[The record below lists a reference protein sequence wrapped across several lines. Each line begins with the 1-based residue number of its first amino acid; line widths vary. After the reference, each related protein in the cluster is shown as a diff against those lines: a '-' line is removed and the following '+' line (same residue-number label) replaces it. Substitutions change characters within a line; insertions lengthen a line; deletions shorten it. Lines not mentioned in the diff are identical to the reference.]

1 MTYEAA
7 VYYLLSVGQELRGV
21 KFDLANIRRLL
32 EELGHPEQA
41 WRAVQIAGTNG
52 KGSAAAML
60 EAVLRSAGYRTGLY
74 TSPHLVRVNERIQV
88 AGEEIADPDF
98 AAASAD
104 VVAAVESLLARHE
117 LPAHPSFFESLTA
130 IAFEHFRRASCE
142 IAAVEVGMGGRLDAT
157 SALTPLLSIIMPV
170 EFDHEPYLGHTL
182 EQIAFEKAGI
192 IKEGGV
198 VVSAAQH
205 PEAASVLERAARE
218 RGARLVYAQQ
228 NNLLQLNGQLRL
240 ALPGR
245 HQAANAAV
253 VTTAIEELRR
263 LGVEV
268 SLAALA
274 EGLATVRWPGRLE
287 WIKGSPALLLDGAH
301 NPAAARALGA
311 YLRESLFSSDPGAT
325 ARRLVLVFGSMRDK
339 AVAEIADLL
348 FPLAAAVVLTRPQQ
362 RRAATPQGIAELTSH
377 LNACVLER
385 EEPGKALELARELAG
400 PDGVVVVTGS
410 LYLVGEIRQLVLGRG
425 P

>member
-1 MTYEAA
+1 MTYGAA
-7 VYYLLSVGQELRGV
+7 VSYLLSVGQELSGI

-41 WRAVQIAGTNG
+41 CRVVHIAGTNG

-74 TSPHLVRVNERIQV
+74 TSPHLVRINERIQV
-88 AGEEIADPDF
+88 AGEEIADADF
-98 AAASAD
+98 AAVSAD
-104 VVAAVESLLARHE
+104 VVAAVERLLALRE
-117 LPAHPSFFESLTA
+117 LPAHPSFFECLTA
-130 IAFEHFRRASCE
+130 IAFEHFRRARCE
-142 IAAVEVGMGGRLDAT
+142 IASVEVGMGGRLDAT
-157 SALTPLLSIIMPV
+157 NALTPLLSIIMPV

-205 PEAASVLERAARE
+205 PEAAAVLDRVVRE

-228 NNLLQLNGQLRL
+228 DALLRLDGRLRL

-253 VTTAIEELRR
+253 VATAVQELRR

-268 SLAALA
+268 SPAALA

-287 WIKGSPALLLDGAH
+287 WVQGRPALLLDGAH
-301 NPAAARALGA
+301 NPAAARALRT
-311 YLRESLFSSDPGAT
+311 YLCESLLDADLGVAG
-325 ARRLVLVFGSMRDK
+325 RRLVLLFGAMRDK
-339 AVAEIADLL
+339 VVGEIANLL
-348 FPLAAAVVLTRPQQ
+348 FPLAAGVVLTRPHQ
-362 RRAATPQGIAELTSH
+362 RRAATPRALAELTAH
-377 LNACVLER
+377 LNPRVLER
-385 EEPGKALELARELAG
+385 EEPGEALELACELAG

-410 LYLVGEIRQLVLGRG
+410 LYLVGEIRQRVLGRC

>member
-1 MTYEAA
+1 MTYGAA
-7 VYYLLSVGQELRGV
+7 VSYLLSVGQELRGV

-41 WRAVQIAGTNG
+41 WKAVQIAGTNG

-74 TSPHLVRVNERIQV
+74 TSPHLVRVNERIHV
-88 AGEEIADPDF
+88 AGEEIADSDF
-98 AAASAD
+98 AAVSAD
-104 VVAAVESLLARHE
+104 VVAAVERLLARHE

-130 IAFEHFRRASCE
+130 IAFEHFRRAHCE
-142 IAAVEVGMGGRLDAT
+142 ITAVEVGMGGRLDAT

-192 IKEGGV
+192 IREGGV

-205 PEAASVLERAARE
+205 PEAASVLERVARE

-228 NNLLQLNGQLRL
+228 DTLLRLNGQLRL

-253 VTTAIEELRR
+253 VATAVQELRR
-263 LGVEV
+263 LSVEV
-268 SLAALA
+268 SLAALV

-287 WIKGSPALLLDGAH
+287 WIQGRPALLLDGAH
-301 NPAAARALGA
+301 NPAAARALGV
-311 YLRESLFSSDPGAT
+311 YLRESLLASDPGAT
-325 ARRLVLVFGSMRDK
+325 GQRLVLVFSSMRDK

>member
-1 MTYEAA
+1 MTYGAA
-7 VYYLLSVGQELRGV
+7 VSYLLSVGQELSGA
-21 KFDLANIRRLL
+21 KFDLANIGRLL

-41 WRAVQIAGTNG
+41 WKAVHIAGTNG

-74 TSPHLVRVNERIQV
+74 TSPHLVRINERIQV
-88 AGEEIADPDF
+88 AGEEIADADF
-98 AAASAD
+98 AAVSAE
-104 VVAAVESLLARHE
+104 VVAGVERLLALRE
-117 LPAHPSFFESLTA
+117 LPAHPSFFECLTG
-130 IAFEHFRRASCE
+130 IGFEHFRRAHCE

-157 SALTPLLSIIMPV
+157 NALTPLLSIIMPV
-170 EFDHEPYLGHTL
+170 EFDHEPYLGYTL

-198 VVSAAQH
+198 VVSAPQH
-205 PEAASVLERAARE
+205 PEAAAVLERVARE

-228 NNLLQLNGQLRL
+228 DALLRLNGRLRL

-253 VTTAIEELRR
+253 VATAIQELRG

-268 SLAALA
+268 SPAALA

-287 WIKGSPALLLDGAH
+287 WVQGEPPLLLDGAH
-301 NPAAARALGA
+301 NPAAARALRA
-311 YLRESLFSSDPGAT
+311 YLREVAPNPGA
-325 ARRLVLVFGSMRDK
+325 ASRRLVLIFGTMRDK

-348 FPLAAAVVLTRPQQ
+348 FPLAAAVVLTRPSQ
-362 RRAATPQGIAELTSH
+362 RRAATPQGLTEVTGH
-377 LNACVLER
+377 LNPRVLER
-385 EEPGKALELARELAG
+385 EEPREALELARKLAG
-400 PDGVVVVTGS
+400 PEGVVVVTGS
-410 LYLVGEIRQLVLGRG
+410 LYLVGEIRQLVLERS

>member
-1 MTYEAA
+1 MTYGAA
-7 VYYLLSVGQELRGV
+7 VSYLLSVGQELSGT
-21 KFDLANIRRLL
+21 KFDLANIGRLL

-41 WRAVQIAGTNG
+41 WKAVHIAGTNG

-74 TSPHLVRVNERIQV
+74 TSPHLVRINERIQV
-88 AGEEIADPDF
+88 AGEEIADADF
-98 AAASAD
+98 AAVSAE
-104 VVAAVESLLARHE
+104 VVAGVERLLALRE
-117 LPAHPSFFESLTA
+117 LPAYPSFFECLTG
-130 IAFEHFRRASCE
+130 IGFEHFRRAHCE

-157 SALTPLLSIIMPV
+157 NALTPLLSIIMPV

-198 VVSAAQH
+198 VVSAAQQ
-205 PEAASVLERAARE
+205 PEAAAVLERAARE

-228 NNLLQLNGQLRL
+228 DALLRLNGRLRL

-253 VTTAIEELRR
+253 VATAVQELRG

-268 SLAALA
+268 SPAALA

-287 WIKGSPALLLDGAH
+287 WVQGRPPLLLDGAH
-301 NPAAARALGA
+301 NPAAARALRA
-311 YLRESLFSSDPGAT
+311 YLRESLLAPNLGAT
-325 ARRLVLVFGSMRDK
+325 SRRLVLVFGTMRDK

-348 FPLAAAVVLTRPQQ
+348 FPLAAAVVLTRPNQ
-362 RRAATPQGIAELTSH
+362 RRAATPQALAAVTGH
-377 LNACVLER
+377 LNLRVLER
-385 EEPGKALELARELAG
+385 EEPGDALELARELAG
-400 PDGVVVVTGS
+400 PDGVVAVTGS
-410 LYLVGEIRQLVLGRG
+410 LYLVGEIRQLVLERS

>member
-1 MTYEAA
+1 MTYGAA
-7 VYYLLSVGQELRGV
+7 VSYLLSVGQELSGA
-21 KFDLANIRRLL
+21 KFDLANIGRLL

-41 WRAVQIAGTNG
+41 WKAVHIAGTNG

-60 EAVLRSAGYRTGLY
+60 EAVMRSAGYRTGLY
-74 TSPHLVRVNERIQV
+74 TSPHLVRINERIQV
-88 AGEEIADPDF
+88 AGEEIADADF
-98 AAASAD
+98 AAVSAE
-104 VVAAVESLLARHE
+104 VLAGVERLLALRE
-117 LPAHPSFFESLTA
+117 LPAHPSFFECLTG
-130 IAFEHFRRASCE
+130 IGFEHFRRACCE
-142 IAAVEVGMGGRLDAT
+142 IAAIEVGMGGRLDAT
-157 SALTPLLSIIMPV
+157 NALTPLLSIIMPV

-198 VVSAAQH
+198 VVSAAQQ
-205 PEAASVLERAARE
+205 PEAAAVLERAARE

-228 NNLLQLNGQLRL
+228 DALLRLNGRLRL

-253 VTTAIEELRR
+253 VATAVHELRG

-268 SLAALA
+268 SPAALA

-287 WIKGSPALLLDGAH
+287 WVQGRPALLLDGAH
-301 NPAAARALGA
+301 NPAAARALRN
-311 YLRESLFSSDPGAT
+311 YLRESLLAPNPGAT
-325 ARRLVLVFGSMRDK
+325 SRRLVLVFGAMRDK

-348 FPLAAAVVLTRPQQ
+348 FPLAAAVVLTRPSQ
-362 RRAATPQGIAELTSH
+362 RRAATPQGLAEVTGH
-377 LNACVLER
+377 LNPCVHER
-385 EEPGKALELARELAG
+385 EEPCEALELARELAG
-400 PDGVVVVTGS
+400 PEGVVVVTGS
-410 LYLVGEIRQLVLGRG
+410 LYLVGEIRQLVLERS

>member
-1 MTYEAA
+1 MTYGAA
-7 VYYLLSVGQELRGV
+7 VSYLLSVGQELSGT
-21 KFDLANIRRLL
+21 KFDLANIGRLL

-41 WRAVQIAGTNG
+41 WKAVHIAGTNG

-74 TSPHLVRVNERIQV
+74 TSPHLVRINERIQV
-88 AGEEIADPDF
+88 AGEEIADADF
-98 AAASAD
+98 AAVSAE
-104 VVAAVESLLARHE
+104 VVAGVERLLALRE
-117 LPAHPSFFESLTA
+117 LPAHPSFFECLTG
-130 IAFEHFRRASCE
+130 IGFEHFRRARCE
-142 IAAVEVGMGGRLDAT
+142 IAAIEVGMGGRLDAT
-157 SALTPLLSIIMPV
+157 NALTPLLSIIMSV

-198 VVSAAQH
+198 VVSAAQQ
-205 PEAASVLERAARE
+205 PEAAAVLERAARE

-228 NNLLQLNGQLRL
+228 DALLRLNGRLRL
-240 ALPGR
+240 ALPGC

-253 VTTAIEELRR
+253 VATAVQELRG

-268 SLAALA
+268 SPAALA

-287 WIKGSPALLLDGAH
+287 WVQARPALLLDGAH
-301 NPAAARALGA
+301 NPAAARALRA
-311 YLRESLFSSDPGAT
+311 YLRESLLAPNPGAT
-325 ARRLVLVFGSMRDK
+325 SRRLVLVFGTMRDK

-348 FPLAAAVVLTRPQQ
+348 FPLAAAVVLTRPHQK
-362 RRAATPQGIAELTSH
+362 RAATPQGLAEVTGH
-377 LNACVLER
+377 LNPRVLER
-385 EEPGKALELARELAG
+385 EEPREALELARELAG
-400 PDGVVVVTGS
+400 PEGVVVVTGS
-410 LYLVGEIRQLVLGRG
+410 LYLVGEIRQLMLERS

>member
-1 MTYEAA
+1 MTYGAA
-7 VYYLLSVGQELRGV
+7 VSYLLSVGQELSGT
-21 KFDLANIRRLL
+21 KFDLANIGRLL

-41 WRAVQIAGTNG
+41 WKAVHIAGTNG

-74 TSPHLVRVNERIQV
+74 TSPHLGRINERIQV
-88 AGEEIADPDF
+88 AGEEIADADF
-98 AAASAD
+98 AAVSAE
-104 VVAAVESLLARHE
+104 VLAGVERLLALRE
-117 LPAHPSFFESLTA
+117 LPAHPSFFECLTG
-130 IAFEHFRRASCE
+130 IGFEHFRRARCE
-142 IAAVEVGMGGRLDAT
+142 IAAIEVGMGGRLDAT
-157 SALTPLLSIIMPV
+157 NALTPLLSIIMPV

-198 VVSAAQH
+198 VVSAAQQ
-205 PEAASVLERAARE
+205 PEAAAVLERAARE

-228 NNLLQLNGQLRL
+228 DALLRLNGRLRL

-253 VTTAIEELRR
+253 VATAVQELRG

-268 SLAALA
+268 SPAALA

-287 WIKGSPALLLDGAH
+287 WVQARPPLLLDGAH
-301 NPAAARALGA
+301 NPAAARALRA
-311 YLRESLFSSDPGAT
+311 YLRESPLAPNLGAT
-325 ARRLVLVFGSMRDK
+325 SRRLVLVFGTMRDK

-348 FPLAAAVVLTRPQQ
+348 FPLAAAVVLTRPSQ
-362 RRAATPQGIAELTSH
+362 RRAATPQGLAEVTGH
-377 LNACVLER
+377 LNPRVLER
-385 EEPGKALELARELAG
+385 EEPREALELARELAG
-400 PDGVVVVTGS
+400 PEGVVLVTGS
-410 LYLVGEIRQLVLGRG
+410 LYLVGEIRQLVLERS

>member
-1 MTYEAA
+1 MTYGAA
-7 VYYLLSVGQELRGV
+7 VSYLLSVGQELSGT
-21 KFDLANIRRLL
+21 KFDLANIGRLL

-41 WRAVQIAGTNG
+41 WKAVHIAGTNG

-74 TSPHLVRVNERIQV
+74 TSPHLVRINERIQV
-88 AGEEIADPDF
+88 AGEEIADADF
-98 AAASAD
+98 AAVSAE
-104 VVAAVESLLARHE
+104 VVAGVERLLALRE
-117 LPAHPSFFESLTA
+117 LPAYPSFFECLTG
-130 IAFEHFRRASCE
+130 IGFEHFRRAHCE

-157 SALTPLLSIIMPV
+157 NALTPLLSIIMPV

-198 VVSAAQH
+198 VVSAAQQ
-205 PEAASVLERAARE
+205 PEAAAVLERAARE

-228 NNLLQLNGQLRL
+228 DALLRLNGRLRL

-253 VTTAIEELRR
+253 VATAVQELRG

-268 SLAALA
+268 SPAALA

-287 WIKGSPALLLDGAH
+287 WVQGRPPLLLDGAH
-301 NPAAARALGA
+301 NPAAARALRA
-311 YLRESLFSSDPGAT
+311 YLRESLLAPNLGAT
-325 ARRLVLVFGSMRDK
+325 SRRLVLVFGTMRDK

-348 FPLAAAVVLTRPQQ
+348 FPLAAAVVLTRPNQ
-362 RRAATPQGIAELTSH
+362 RRAATPQALAEVTGH
-377 LNACVLER
+377 LNLRVLER
-385 EEPGKALELARELAG
+385 EEPGDALELARELAG
-400 PDGVVVVTGS
+400 PDGVVAVTGS
-410 LYLVGEIRQLVLGRG
+410 LYLVGEIRQLVLERS

>member
-1 MTYEAA
+1 MTYGAA
-7 VYYLLSVGQELRGV
+7 VSYLLSVGQELSGT
-21 KFDLANIRRLL
+21 KFDLANIGRLL

-41 WRAVQIAGTNG
+41 WKAVHIAGTNG

-74 TSPHLVRVNERIQV
+74 TSPHLVRINERIQV
-88 AGEEIADPDF
+88 AGKEIADADF
-98 AAASAD
+98 AAVSAE
-104 VVAAVESLLARHE
+104 VVAGVERLLALRE
-117 LPAHPSFFESLTA
+117 LPAHPSFFECLTG
-130 IAFEHFRRASCE
+130 IGFEHFRRAHCE

-157 SALTPLLSIIMPV
+157 NALTPLLSIIMPV

-198 VVSAAQH
+198 VVSAAQQ
-205 PEAASVLERAARE
+205 PEAAAVLERAARE

-228 NNLLQLNGQLRL
+228 DALLRLNGRLRL

-253 VTTAIEELRR
+253 VATAVQELRG

-268 SLAALA
+268 SPAALA

-287 WIKGSPALLLDGAH
+287 WVQGEPPLLLDGAH
-301 NPAAARALGA
+301 NPAAARALRN
-311 YLRESLFSSDPGAT
+311 YLRESLLAPNPGA
-325 ARRLVLVFGSMRDK
+325 ASRRLVLIFGTMRDK

-348 FPLAAAVVLTRPQQ
+348 FPLAAAVVLTRPGQ
-362 RRAATPQGIAELTSH
+362 RRAATPQGLAEVTGH
-377 LNACVLER
+377 LNPRVLER
-385 EEPGKALELARELAG
+385 EEPREALELARELAG
-400 PDGVVVVTGS
+400 PEGVVVVTGS
-410 LYLVGEIRQLVLGRG
+410 LYLVGEIRQLVLERG

>member
-1 MTYEAA
+1 MAK
-7 VYYLLSVGQELRGV
+7 GQ
-21 KFDLANIRRLL
+21 RRRC
-32 EELGHPEQA
+32 
-41 WRAVQIAGTNG
+41 WRRCCA
-52 KGSAAAML
+52 
-60 EAVLRSAGYRTGLY
+60 RAGYRTGLY

-88 AGEEIADPDF
+88 AGEEIADLDF
-98 AAASAD
+98 AAVSAD
-104 VVAAVESLLARHE
+104 VVAAVERLLARHE

-130 IAFEHFRRASCE
+130 IAFEHFRRARCE

-205 PEAASVLERAARE
+205 PEAAAVLERVARE

-228 NNLLQLNGQLRL
+228 NNLLRLNGQLRL

-263 LGVEV
+263 LGVEI
-268 SLAALA
+268 SLGGAGRGSGHSALA
-274 EGLATVRWPGRLE
+274 GAVGMDTGQAGAVTGRRPQPGRCPRPRCLP
-287 WIKGSPALLLDGAH
+287 SRVAV
-301 NPAAARALGA
+301 
-311 YLRESLFSSDPGAT
+311 
-325 ARRLVLVFGSMRDK
+325 RL
-339 AVAEIADLL
+339 
-348 FPLAAAVVLTRPQQ
+348 
-362 RRAATPQGIAELTSH
+362 
-377 LNACVLER
+377 
-385 EEPGKALELARELAG
+385 
-400 PDGVVVVTGS
+400 
-410 LYLVGEIRQLVLGRG
+410 
-425 P
+425 

>member
-1 MTYEAA
+1 MTYGAA
-7 VYYLLSVGQELRGV
+7 VSYLLSVGQELSGT
-21 KFDLANIRRLL
+21 KFDLANIGRLL

-41 WRAVQIAGTNG
+41 WKAVHIAGTNG

-74 TSPHLVRVNERIQV
+74 TSPHLGRINERIQV
-88 AGEEIADPDF
+88 AGEEIADADF
-98 AAASAD
+98 AAVSAE
-104 VVAAVESLLARHE
+104 VLAGVERLLALRE
-117 LPAHPSFFESLTA
+117 LPAHPSFFECLTG
-130 IAFEHFRRASCE
+130 IGFEHFRRARCE
-142 IAAVEVGMGGRLDAT
+142 IAAIEVGMGGRLDAT
-157 SALTPLLSIIMPV
+157 NALTPLLSIIMSV

-198 VVSAAQH
+198 VVSAAQQ
-205 PEAASVLERAARE
+205 PEAAAVLERAARE

-228 NNLLQLNGQLRL
+228 DALLRLNGRLRL

-253 VTTAIEELRR
+253 VATAVQELRG

-268 SLAALA
+268 SPAALA

-287 WIKGSPALLLDGAH
+287 WVQARPALLLDGAH
-301 NPAAARALGA
+301 NPAAARALRA
-311 YLRESLFSSDPGAT
+311 YLRELPLAPNLGAT
-325 ARRLVLVFGSMRDK
+325 SRRLVLVFGTMRDK

-348 FPLAAAVVLTRPQQ
+348 FPLAAAVVLTRPSQ
-362 RRAATPQGIAELTSH
+362 RRAATPQGLAEVTGH
-377 LNACVLER
+377 LNPRVLER
-385 EEPGKALELARELAG
+385 EEPREALELARELAG
-400 PDGVVVVTGS
+400 PEGVVLVTGS
-410 LYLVGEIRQLVLGRG
+410 LYLVGEIRQLVLEHG

>member
-1 MTYEAA
+1 MTYGAA
-7 VYYLLSVGQELRGV
+7 VSYLLSVGQELHGV

-88 AGEEIADPDF
+88 AGEEIADLDF
-98 AAASAD
+98 AAVSAD
-104 VVAAVESLLARHE
+104 VVAAVERLLARHE

-130 IAFEHFRRASCE
+130 IAFEHFRRARCE

-205 PEAASVLERAARE
+205 PEAAAVLERVARE

-228 NNLLQLNGQLRL
+228 NNLLRLNGQLRL

-263 LGVEV
+263 LGVEI
-268 SLAALA
+268 SLAVLA

-287 WIKGSPALLLDGAH
+287 WIQGRPALLLDGAH

-311 YLRESLFSSDPGAT
+311 YLRESLFASDPGAT

-348 FPLAAAVVLTRPQQ
+348 FPLAAGVVLTRPQQ
-362 RRAATPQGIAELTSH
+362 RRAATPQGIAALTSH

>member
-1 MTYEAA
+1 MTYGAA
-7 VYYLLSVGQELRGV
+7 VSYLLSVGQELSGT
-21 KFDLANIRRLL
+21 KFDLANIGRLL

-41 WRAVQIAGTNG
+41 WKAVHIAGTNG

-74 TSPHLVRVNERIQV
+74 TSPHLVRINERIQV
-88 AGEEIADPDF
+88 AGKEIADADF
-98 AAASAD
+98 AAVSAE
-104 VVAAVESLLARHE
+104 VVAGVERLLALRE
-117 LPAHPSFFESLTA
+117 LPAHPSFFECLTG
-130 IAFEHFRRASCE
+130 IGFEHFRRAHCE

-157 SALTPLLSIIMPV
+157 NALTPLLSIIMPV

-198 VVSAAQH
+198 VVSAAQQ
-205 PEAASVLERAARE
+205 PEAAAVLERAARE

-228 NNLLQLNGQLRL
+228 DALLRLNGRLRL

-253 VTTAIEELRR
+253 VATAVQELRG

-268 SLAALA
+268 SPAALA

-287 WIKGSPALLLDGAH
+287 WVQGEPPLLLDGAH
-301 NPAAARALGA
+301 NPAAARALRN
-311 YLRESLFSSDPGAT
+311 YLRESLLAPNPGA
-325 ARRLVLVFGSMRDK
+325 ASRRLVLIFGTMRDK

-348 FPLAAAVVLTRPQQ
+348 FPLAAAVVLTQPGQ
-362 RRAATPQGIAELTSH
+362 RRAATPQGLAEVTGH
-377 LNACVLER
+377 LNPRVLER
-385 EEPGKALELARELAG
+385 EEPREALELARELAG
-400 PDGVVVVTGS
+400 PEGVVVVTGS
-410 LYLVGEIRQLVLGRG
+410 LYLVGEIRQLVLERG